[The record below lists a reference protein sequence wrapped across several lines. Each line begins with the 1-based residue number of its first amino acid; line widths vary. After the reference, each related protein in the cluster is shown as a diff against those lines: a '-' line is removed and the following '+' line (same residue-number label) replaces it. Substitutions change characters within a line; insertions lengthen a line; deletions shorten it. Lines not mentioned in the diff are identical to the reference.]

1 MEKTSKTMMRV
12 DKELLKEIN
21 KIKLVKGES
30 YASVVKRLMDSERKK
45 RNKAVEKIENLNKK
59 KGKEEYWRF

>member
-1 MEKTSKTMMRV
+1 MAKKTMMRV
-12 DKELLKEIN
+12 DKDLLKEITDA
-21 KIKLVKGES
+21 KLVKTES
-30 YASVVKRLMDSERKK
+30 YASVVKRLMDNERKK